1 MLKYQVVLLEQDD
14 VELKATAIVNP
25 AMFLTTENPTEK
37 LEHDCLVTIEQVYSS
52 RPDLKDEPLK
62 DPDLELFTDGSSFVQ
77 EGRRIA
83 GYAVV
88 TTDKVLESGTLPAN
102 TSAQKAELVALK
114 QALRMAEGKRELL
127 TPDYSIPE
135 TTDAMLILGEFYT
148 IGMQPQEPWGAAG
161 MALPP
166 SQAAACEKRGK
177 KRGQSALPK
186 PDSKRRALAGSTR
199 VAGGEVEPEQG

>member
-88 TTDKVLESGTLPAN
+88 TTNK
-102 TSAQKAELVALK
+102 ELLTPPK
-114 QALRMAEGKRELL
+114 ELL

-135 TTDAMLILGEFYT
+135 STDAILSLGEFYT
-148 IGMQPQEPWGAAG
+148 MGMEPQEPWGAAW

>member
-1 MLKYQVVLLEQDD
+1 MQDLMLEQGEAPEGGCGPVGSPRWSKLLAGAVDQWREEPTPEQ
-14 VELKATAIVNP
+14 EL
-25 AMFLTTENPTEK
+25 L
-37 LEHDCLVTIEQVYSS
+37 
-52 RPDLKDEPLK
+52 
-62 DPDLELFTDGSSFVQ
+62 
-77 EGRRIA
+77 
-83 GYAVV
+83 
-88 TTDKVLESGTLPAN
+88 TLP
-102 TSAQKAELVALK
+102 K
-114 QALRMAEGKRELL
+114 ELL

-135 TTDAMLILGEFYT
+135 TTDAMLILGEFFT